1 MCFVLLL
8 VVFDRSLHEIRV
20 QKNRG
25 FKFAK
30 VVKIRF
36 GEYALVSTNESK
48 MELIQLTLI
57 KRLLK
62 KLLKKRKKIK
72 SKGKSKVSQS
82 SESKDKIRNNKIWIN
97 ILPNYILSKKSKNSR
112 MGKGKGSFLRWV
124 FRLQQGITL
133 VEFLGIP
140 YYKLISILI
149 SIRKKLKIKLILIK
163 KSQSNDYFSCWTK
176 LNNTFLYFNKYRYM

>member
-1 MCFVLLL
+1 LLL
-8 VVFDRSLHEIRV
+8 VVFDSSLHEIRV

-25 FKFAK
+25 FKLSK
-30 VVKIRF
+30 TVKIRF

-48 MELIQLTLI
+48 MELIQLTFI

-72 SKGKSKVSQS
+72 SKGKNKISQS
-82 SESKDKIRNNKIWIN
+82 AENKDKIRNNKIWIN
-97 ILPNYILSKKSKNSR
+97 ILPNYVLSKKSKNSR

-124 FRLQQGITL
+124 FRLQHGVTL

-140 YYKLISILI
+140 YYKLVSILM
-149 SIRKKLKIKLILIK
+149 SIRKRLKIKLILVK
-163 KSQSNDYFSCWTK
+163 KSQYNNYFSCWTK
-176 LNNTFLYFNKYRYM
+176 FNSTFLYFNKYRYM